1 LLLLTRLLAATLLAA
16 LLTTLLATLLLLTG
30 LLVGILV
37 LAHSAFPPT
46 LSAFESGDRPRN
58 LTPVRQRPV
67 KCIVPVELVPSVG

>member
-16 LLTTLLATLLLLTG
+16 LLTTLLLLTG